1 MKKIMSFLLL
11 TVFMLPPTRI
21 SALSSDI
28 SMDSVGFNRNHKGVL
43 LGFMKTMES
52 IEDLLRGNGNDP
64 VVGIQHLVE
73 GVTRL
78 IQVGIK
84 ENNLSIDDQLKI
96 AMVVDGF
103 RDQLGFLVKNY
114 QRRGDESID
123 QEQQKMIE
131 GLTTILYNLMYILIK
146 PESIGTCL
154 TNILGGIYKVISS
167 VLADGRIDRN
177 DWDRLLKALTSVF
190 GLSHSEIENQLL
202 GENENIVEE
211 R

>member
-28 SMDSVGFNRNHKGVL
+28 SMDYVDLNRNHKGVL

-73 GVTRL
+73 GITRL

-131 GLTTILYNLMYILIK
+131 GLTTILYNVMYILIK